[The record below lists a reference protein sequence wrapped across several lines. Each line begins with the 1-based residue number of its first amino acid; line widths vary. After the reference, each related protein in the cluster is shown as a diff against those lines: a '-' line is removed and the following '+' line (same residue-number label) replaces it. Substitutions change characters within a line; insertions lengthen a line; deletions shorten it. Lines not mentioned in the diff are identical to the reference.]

1 MSNQQCQYVGPNGEL
16 CQHCAE
22 INDFCYWHDK
32 SKDKTEPDL
41 VTRLEKRAR
50 SGEPMI
56 GFCLRGANLKGID
69 LVNHNKKI
77 GFKLCYADLYHCDLS
92 EAHLFNI
99 DLTGSSLMKARINH
113 TNLNCANL
121 HQVNMLGLRLD
132 DVKMDHIRWDDTV
145 IQEIKALKEKD
156 KKVRFD
162 LLEQAE
168 EIYRS
173 LRKATEAQGLF
184 ESAGHF
190 FKREMTM
197 RRLQMPKISSKRV
210 LSKLV
215 DLFCGYG
222 EEPSRVVI
230 FSLIIILTFSLVY
243 FLLGISDGSN
253 TIKFST
259 ELSLL
264 DNLENIIYATYFSVV
279 TFTTLGYGDLVP
291 MGFARLFAA
300 IEAFLGSFTLALFV
314 VVFVKKMTR

>member
-1 MSNQQCQYVGPNGEL
+1 MSSKQCQYLGPNGET
-16 CQHCAE
+16 CQHLAE
-22 INDFCYWHDK
+22 INECCYWHDHSQK
-32 SKDKTEPDL
+32 KTQSDL

-69 LVNHNKKI
+69 LVNHNNKQ
-77 GFKLCYADLYHCDLS
+77 GFKLCYSDLYRCDLS
-92 EAHLFNI
+92 EAHLFNL
-99 DLTGSSLMKARINH
+99 DLTGSSLMKAKFNQ
-113 TNLNCANL
+113 TNLNCATL
-121 HQVNMLGLRLD
+121 HKVNMLGLQLD
-132 DVKMDHIRWDDTV
+132 HVKMDHIRWDDTV
-145 IQEIKALKEKD
+145 IQEINALKEKD
-156 KKVRFD
+156 KHVRLD

-168 EIYRS
+168 EIYRC

-184 ESAGHF
+184 ESAGNF

-197 RRLQMPKISSKRV
+197 RRLQMPKYSGKRV

-230 FSLIIILTFSLVY
+230 FSLLIILTFSLIY
-243 FLLGISDGSN
+243 FSLGITDGAN
-253 TIKFST
+253 TIQFSSD
-259 ELSLL
+259 LSLFE
-264 DNLENIIYATYFSVV
+264 NLKNITYTTYFSVV
-279 TFTTLGYGDLVP
+279 TFTTLGYGDLTP
-291 MGFARLFAA
+291 TGWARSFAA

>member
-1 MSNQQCQYVGPNGEL
+1 MSSKQCQYLGPNGEL
-16 CQHCAE
+16 CHHNAE
-22 INDFCYWHDK
+22 INTFCYWHDH
-32 SKDKTEPDL
+32 SKKKTEPDL
-41 VTRLEKRAR
+41 VSRLEIRAR

-69 LVNHNKKI
+69 LVNHNNKI
-77 GFKLCYADLYHCDLS
+77 GFKLCYTDLYRCDLS

-99 DLTGSSLMKARINH
+99 DLTGSSLMKTKINK
-113 TNLNCANL
+113 TNLNCATL
-121 HQVNMLGLRLD
+121 HKVNMLGLQLEH
-132 DVKMDHIRWDDTV
+132 VKIDHVRWDDTV
-145 IQEIKALKEKD
+145 IQEINALKEKD
-156 KKVRFD
+156 NNIRLD
-162 LLEQAE
+162 YLEQAE

-173 LRKATEAQGLF
+173 LRKATEEQGLF

-197 RRLQMPKISSKRV
+197 RRLQLPKYSGKRA

-230 FSLIIILTFSLVY
+230 FSLLIILTFSLIY
-243 FLLGISDGSN
+243 FSLGITNGTN
-253 TIKFST
+253 TLQFSS

-264 DNLENIIYATYFSVV
+264 DNLKNITYTTYFSVV
-279 TFTTLGYGDLVP
+279 TFTTLGYGDLTPV
-291 MGFARLFAA
+291 GWTRLFAA